1 MSIDSDGRPLGCEQP
16 EAGVRG
22 RSGGWNDDSR
32 NSGTMLYPICQSQIP
47 QSDINGRHMW
57 GNGMSSS
64 FNVRVCVEADDYLFF
79 QDDRMWIR
87 ESPVGNDIA
96 DLWKNATQI
105 PGDRGLH

>member
-1 MSIDSDGRPLGCEQP
+1 M
-16 EAGVRG
+16 RG

-87 ESPVGNDIA
+87 EYSNGRLGLDSDGSPVRTDR
-96 DLWKNATQI
+96 ATGRH
-105 PGDRGLH
+105 PE

>member
-1 MSIDSDGRPLGCEQP
+1 M
-16 EAGVRG
+16 RG

-87 ESPVGNDIA
+87 ESPCPQRYRWPVEECNPDARRSWLTLVSNGR
-96 DLWKNATQI
+96 L
-105 PGDRGLH
+105 GL

>member
-87 ESPVGNDIA
+87 ESPYP
-96 DLWKNATQI
+96 Q
-105 PGDRGLH
+105 RYR